1 MTKAQLETK
10 LRNSFLNFLTEQI
23 QTAFDTDVLAVSA
36 SELAI
41 PTLDEEG
48 NEKFVLVKVSIP
60 RGTRNG
66 EGGYD
71 PYDGYAVAEDYA
83 QDCVEK
89 AQKKAD
95 AEAKKQAKIAKD
107 EQKRAEKKALAEANK
122 NLKELRKIKLTKKD
136 EEEGDSYAKEYAPHE
151 LAEMIN

>member
-10 LRNSFLNFLTEQI
+10 LRTQFLNFFTEQV
-23 QTAFDTDVLAVSA
+23 QTNFDTDVLPVSA

-41 PTLDEEG
+41 PCLDEEG
-48 NEKFVLVKVSIP
+48 TEKFVLVKVSIP

-95 AEAKKQAKIAKD
+95 AEAKKQAKIARD
-107 EQKRAEKKALAEANK
+107 QKAREEKKALAEANK
-122 NLKELRKIKLTKKD
+122 NLHELKKIKVTP
-136 EEEGDSYAKEYAPHE
+136 EGE
-151 LAEMIN
+151 

>member
-10 LRNSFLNFLTEQI
+10 LRNTFLTFVTEQI

-48 NEKFVLVKVSIP
+48 NEKFVLIKVSIP

-95 AEAKKQAKIAKD
+95 AEAKKQKKIAAD
-107 EQKRAEKKALAEANK
+107 EKKRAEKKALAEANK
-122 NLKELRKIKLTKKD
+122 NLKELRKIQVTPKG
-136 EEEGDSYAKEYAPHE
+136 E
-151 LAEMIN
+151 